1 MIRASRSFR
10 GTFTSVYTPYLT
22 RASHTVTHARASHHV
37 SPAQPHQMVLTAEI
51 SYTQSLQPL
60 YASR

>member
-51 SYTQSLQPL
+51 SYTQSL
-60 YASR
+60 